1 MKARQNPLF
10 RIESFL
16 QNIVE
21 KPFKV
26 FFPPPLEPPE
36 VLAQLEHATEDH
48 LVLAGDGRLLAPII
62 YDIHLSNDDFQ
73 RLQPT
78 FALLRNDWQQHLI
91 QFAQQRERNYVL
103 KARPILTLIQDSA
116 LRLREIKIV
125 TDLGGVVPEIL
136 AQLERAMENN
146 LDRSVKVRQTAPT
159 TYDISL
165 SINDYQQ
172 LSPSFDLLKNDW
184 ANHLVEFAREHDYA
198 LRAMPILLL
207 HTKSKLMPGMVEVEA
222 RMAIPGGQGI
232 LETQALSR
240 EQLEQ
245 LQRQQLSSNPSAS
258 GIGTLHPSSPGFPS
272 VTNPNGSLIG
282 KTIPPA
288 RLTIR
293 LPHAN
298 QQVYQIQ
305 KPVINIGRQLD
316 NDIIVEDKR
325 VSRHHAQIKFQPDGE
340 FVIFDLGSTNGI
352 TINNIPSQ
360 RQHTLRSGDHF
371 NIGNYDF
378 HFERR

>member
-1 MKARQNPLF
+1 MNARQNPLF

-26 FFPPPLEPPE
+26 FFPSPLEPPE
-36 VLAQLEHATEDH
+36 ILAQLEHAMEDH

-62 YDIHLSNDDFQ
+62 YDIHLSSDDYQ

-78 FALLRNDWQQHLI
+78 FTLLRNDWQQHLI
-91 QFAQQRERNYVL
+91 RFAGQRERNYVL
-103 KARPILTLIQDSA
+103 KARPILTLIQDPA

-136 AQLERAMENN
+136 AQLERVMEKN
-146 LDRSVKVRQTAPT
+146 LDLSVKARKTAPT
-159 TYDISL
+159 TYDINL

-172 LSPSFDLLKNDW
+172 LNPSFDLLKNDW
-184 ANHLVEFAREHDYA
+184 ANHLVEFARQHDYA

-207 HTKSKLMPGMVEVEA
+207 HAKSKLMPGMVEVEA
-222 RMAIPGGQGI
+222 RMAISDGQGI
-232 LETQALSR
+232 LETQSLSR

-245 LQRQQLSSNPSAS
+245 LQRQQASSS
-258 GIGTLHPSSPGFPS
+258 GIGSLHPSSPGFPS
-272 VTNPNGSLIG
+272 ATNPNGSLIG
-282 KTIPPA
+282 KTVPPA

-293 LPHAN
+293 LPHAS

-305 KPVINIGRQLD
+305 KPVVNIGRQLD

-325 VSRHHAQIKFQPDGE
+325 VSRHHAQIKFQPDGQ